1 MGVLLLLIVAGLV
14 VTALGHF
21 DAAVN
26 ALAQIDPQSE
36 ALCFSYEQFT
46 KNPSCVLGPMVWDTT
61 KVLPEDQFPGLILNA
76 LFGYTQRLYLV
87 QAVAYLL
94 FLGTIGGI
102 YFQRLRG
109 GKFANPKERVASLTS
124 LATMV

>member
-1 MGVLLLLIVAGLV
+1 MADWVMTITHYPLPI
-14 VTALGHF
+14 TH
-21 DAAVN
+21 
-26 ALAQIDPQSE
+26 
-36 ALCFSYEQFT
+36 Y
-46 KNPSCVLGPMVWDTT
+46 PSCVLGPVVWDIT

-102 YFQRLRG
+102 YFQSLRG
-109 GKFANPKERVASLTS
+109 RTNLPAKKSESPH
-124 LATMV
+124 